1 MISFLLV
8 FTKELTFDVLVKFE
22 ANFLGAH
29 DAEEIAETVED
40 FCFEPDVG
48 PFAAEQDAG
57 MGKDIDDGLPD
68 GGGGPLEPLFE
79 HAAFGSSREMM
90 IFVPE
95 QGAFGV
101 AVGGDDEWSE
111 LLWDVL
117 DEPPVQVARV
127 NVNFGAK
134 TDGDPGFEFLE
145 LLLQHVEGT

>member
-8 FTKELTFDVLVKFE
+8 FTEELAFDVLVKFE
-22 ANFLGAH
+22 ANVPGAH
-29 DAEEIAETVED
+29 DAEEVAETVED

-48 PFAAEQDAG
+48 PFATEHDAG
-57 MGKDIDDGLPD
+57 MGKNVDVGLLD

-111 LLWDVL
+111 LLWDLL

-127 NVNFGAK
+127 NVNFGAE
-134 TDGDPGFEFLE
+134 TDGDAGLEFFE
-145 LLLQHVEGT
+145 LLLQYVECT